1 MTTKQKI
8 KKELENFFIKKDG
21 KEILKNIKEKN
32 LMKEGLI
39 DSLDILTIC
48 SILQKKF
55 NYRVNLSNQNAL
67 KSFEKFDKIVKL
79 IK

>member
-1 MTTKQKI
+1 
-8 KKELENFFIKKDG
+8 
-21 KEILKNIKEKN
+21 
-32 LMKEGLI
+32 MKEGLI